1 MNVSQ
6 NLINLYMALVAIVY
20 IFAIFQ
26 DFITPFIMYFVII
39 TIGFHFYYIYL
50 MLFESE
56 KSLVKAMRNTGFIYP
71 LCSVLSL
78 ALVLPLAEDPGLLT
92 LGVLILIWTCDSMA
106 YLVGRKIGKTKLFE
120 RVSPK
125 KTWEGIYGAIVGTLL
140 VSILLY
146 PLFHLYTYSF
156 WLILAVLVVL
166 FGTLGDLI
174 QSHIKRQF
182 GVKDSGNLMPGHGGF
197 WDRFDSFVFLLPFVS
212 LLILLY
218 S

>member
-1 MNVSQ
+1 MV
-6 NLINLYMALVAIVY
+6 LVVVLYA
-20 IFAIFQ
+20 FAIFQ
-26 DFITPFIMYFVII
+26 DFITPFIMYFVVM
-39 TIGFHFYYIYL
+39 TIVFHLYFIYL
-50 MLFESE
+50 MLFNSAR
-56 KSLVKAMRNTGFIYP
+56 SLVKAMRNTGFIYP
-71 LCSVLSL
+71 LCSVLTL

-92 LGVLILIWTCDSMA
+92 LGLLILIWTCDSMA
-106 YLVGRKIGKTKLFE
+106 YLVGRKLGKTRLFE

-125 KTWEGIYGAIVGTLL
+125 KTWEGIYGAIVGTML
-140 VSILLY
+140 VALLLY
-146 PLFHLYTYSF
+146 PILGLYNYTF
-156 WLILAVLVVL
+156 WIIMAVLVVV

-182 GVKDSGNLMPGHGGF
+182 NVKDSGNLMPGHGGF

>member
-1 MNVSQ
+1 MG
-6 NLINLYMALVAIVY
+6 LVAILYV
-20 IFAIFQ
+20 FAIFQ
-26 DFITPFIMYFVII
+26 DFITPFVMYFVVF
-39 TIGFHFYYIYL
+39 TVGFHLYFIYL
-50 MLFESE
+50 MIFESNRNLA
-56 KSLVKAMRNTGFIYP
+56 KSMRNTGFIYP

-78 ALVLPLAEDPGLLT
+78 ALVLPLAENPGLLT

-106 YLVGRKIGKTKLFE
+106 YLVGRKIGITKLFE

-125 KTWEGIYGAIVGTLL
+125 KTWEGIYGAIVGT
-140 VSILLY
+140 ILISLMMY
-146 PLFHLYTYSF
+146 PLFQLYSF
-156 WLILAVLVVL
+156 SFWVILAVIVVI
-166 FGTLGDLI
+166 FGTFGDLI